1 MGQTRITSLH
11 NPRIK
16 SVVKLRKRRERDRQD
31 LMLIEGF
38 RELTRALDAGIDVRE
53 VFICPH
59 HVSSEDEKQAI
70 AALELGEAR
79 RFEVNSKVYAKLAYR
94 EASSCLVAVARKRT
108 HELESMPAVG
118 NPFYL
123 VVDAVEKPG
132 NLGAML
138 RSADAAGAAGLIVTD
153 PGTDIYNPNV
163 IRASLGTIFTVPLAV
178 ADAESAIRWLK
189 GQSIGIF
196 AATPEGG
203 VPYTDVDLSSPC
215 AIVVGREDL
224 GLGGRWLEAADEG
237 ILIPMRGKADS
248 LNVSAAAAVLLYEAL
263 RQRT

>member
-1 MGQTRITSLH
+1 MDQTRITSIQ
-11 NPRIK
+11 NTRIK
-16 SVVKLRKRRERDRQD
+16 SAAKLRKRRERDRQD
-31 LMLIEGF
+31 LMLIEGL
-38 RELTRALDAGIDVRE
+38 RELTRALEAGIDVRE
-53 VFICPH
+53 VFICPP
-59 HVSSEDEKQAI
+59 HVSSEDEKRAI
-70 AALELGEAR
+70 AALGLGGAR

-94 EASSCLVAVARKRT
+94 EASSCLVAVAQKRT
-108 HELESMPAVG
+108 HELESLPTAG

-138 RSADAAGAAGLIVTD
+138 RSADAAGAAGIIVSD

-163 IRASLGTIFTVPLAV
+163 IRASLGTIFTVPVAV
-178 ADAESAIRWLK
+178 ADAESAIRWLRDRN
-189 GQSIGIF
+189 IRIF
-196 AATPEGG
+196 AATPEGS
-203 VPYTDVDLSSPC
+203 VPYTDVDLSFPC

-224 GLGGRWLEAADEG
+224 GLGGRWLEAANEG
-237 ILIPMRGKADS
+237 ILIPMKGRADS